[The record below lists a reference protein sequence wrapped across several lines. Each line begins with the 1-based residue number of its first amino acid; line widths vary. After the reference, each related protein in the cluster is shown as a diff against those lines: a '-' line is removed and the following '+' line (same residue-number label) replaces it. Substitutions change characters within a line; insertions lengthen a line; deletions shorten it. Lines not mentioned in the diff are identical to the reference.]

1 MESKQ
6 DRIQRGIKKAKA
18 QQMRRANDAQ
28 RQQSHAIDKKA
39 TVTVDL
45 RTCIGYATHDNPQQ
59 VVDQFLR
66 QQQSQQQ

>member
-1 MESKQ
+1 M
-6 DRIQRGIKKAKA
+6 